1 MKGFLRTTVMLGLV
15 SCSNA
20 GELADGVIEI
30 QVRAPQPPV
39 IDFGDTTQFVAI
51 PLNQEGDSV
60 GAPVVWVTP
69 DDSSIT
75 IVDPATG
82 VVTGVKPNTTGRLQ
96 AVLGELTTQF
106 YTLTIRARADTIVFP
121 DDTVQTVLL
130 DANSS
135 DPLLPVLESFNPP
148 GPVAAQQ
155 LVFTIVQPTFADTTG
170 VQNVALSNGRL
181 VQSVATSADGTPF
194 SAIVVSRVTGRAAP
208 DSVLI
213 AVTAAQS
220 SGNPVPGSGQL
231 FVVLFE

>member
-1 MKGFLRTTVMLGLV
+1 MKDSLRFAIVLGLV

-30 QVRAPQPPV
+30 QVVAPQPPV

-51 PLNQEGDSV
+51 PLNQNGDSV

-82 VVTGVKPNTTGRLQ
+82 LVTGVKPDTQGRVQ
-96 AVLGELTTQF
+96 AVLGTLTTGF
-106 YTLTIRARADTIVFP
+106 FTLIIRARADTIVLP
-121 DDTVQTVLL
+121 ADTVQSVLI
-130 DANSS
+130 DNNSS
-135 DPLLPVLESFNPP
+135 LPLLPVLESFNPA
-148 GPVAAQQ
+148 GPVTGQR
-155 LVFTIVQPTFADTTG
+155 LVFTIVKPVFADTTG
-170 VQNVALSNGRL
+170 VQNVALTNGRL
-181 VQSVATSADGTPF
+181 VDSVLTAADGTPV
-194 SAIVVSRVTGRAAP
+194 IGVVVSRVTGRTAP

-213 AVTAAQS
+213 AVTASQS